1 MRRKNGFTIIEMMV
15 VLLLI
20 AILAGIVMAVGSQVQ
35 QNSERSLTQTEL
47 RNLQAALQQYIHKT
61 GQTPTNMLSFLEGYQ
76 AMHAYAIGTTGSD
89 WGQHA
94 NVITDLPNSMVVAGE
109 LPPPTGT
116 AGSTNYLPGVVEI
129 LDAYGYPIQ
138 YMPPSPTPWTSSTLT
153 YPYSGQ
159 TTPSLC
165 VVNPPTS
172 WPAVA
177 PDAAPVY
184 VSTSSGTV
192 LPAQDSHAPYFYSYG
207 ANGPQ
212 STGTEPTSGYIY
224 SYAP

>member
-35 QNSERSLTQTEL
+35 QNSERALTHTEL

-61 GQTPTNMLSFLEGYQ
+61 GQTPANMLAFLEGYQ
-76 AMHAYAIGTTGSD
+76 AMHAYAASGGTT
-89 WGQHA
+89 WQQHA
-94 NVITDLPNSMVVAGE
+94 NVITDIPEYMVVAGE
-109 LPPPTGT
+109 LPPPTG
-116 AGSTNYLPGVVEI
+116 SQSSSDYLPGEVEI

-138 YMPPSPTPWTSSTLT
+138 YMPPSSTAAAAVYPPPGWATSPPASPLLATGAAWVFVTTGSST
-153 YPYSGQ
+153 
-159 TTPSLC
+159 
-165 VVNPPTS
+165 
-172 WPAVA
+172 A
-177 PDAAPVY
+177 P
-184 VSTSSGTV
+184 
-192 LPAQDSHAPYFYSYG
+192 PAQDSHAPYFYSFG

-212 STGTEPTSGYIY
+212 PNSGVTDPTSGYIY

>member
-1 MRRKNGFTIIEMMV
+1 MRPKSGFTIIEMMV

-76 AMHAYAIGTTGSD
+76 AMHAYPVTGTPG
-89 WGQHA
+89 WQQHS
-94 NVITDLPNSMVVAGE
+94 NVMTDLPTTMVVAGE

-116 AGSTNYLPGVVEI
+116 QGPTDYLPGVVEI

-138 YMPPSPTPWTSSTLT
+138 YMPPAPPTATSSTLT

-159 TTPSLC
+159 TGL
-165 VVNPPTS
+165 PTTL
-172 WPAVA
+172 
-177 PDAAPVY
+177 AAGAAWVY
-184 VSTSSGTV
+184 VSTGNNTA
-192 LPAQDSHAPYFYSYG
+192 LPPQDSHAPYFYSFG

-212 STGTEPTSGYIY
+212 PDTGVTDPTSGYTY

>member
-76 AMHAYAIGTTGSD
+76 AMHAYAIGTTT

-109 LPPPTGT
+109 LPPPTG
-116 AGSTNYLPGVVEI
+116 SQSPSVYLPGVVEI

-138 YMPPSPTPWTSSTLT
+138 YMPANGTTPTFYYYTVGQPLSPTPSS
-153 YPYSGQ
+153 P
-159 TTPSLC
+159 PS
-165 VVNPPTS
+165 PPTL
-172 WPAVA
+172 ATG
-177 PDAAPVY
+177 AAWVY
-184 VSTSSGTV
+184 VSPGGTGV
-192 LPAQDSHAPYFYSYG
+192 APPAQDSHAPYFYSFG

-212 STGTEPTSGYIY
+212 PSSGVTDPTSGYIY

>member
-1 MRRKNGFTIIEMMV
+1 MRRKSGFTIIEMMV

-61 GQTPTNMLSFLEGYQ
+61 GQTPQNMLSFLEGYQ
-76 AMHAYAIGTTGSD
+76 ANHAYLVTGGSA
-89 WGQHA
+89 WQQHA
-94 NVITDLPNSMVVAGE
+94 NVITDLPANMVVAGE
-109 LPPPTGT
+109 LPPPSGSPSATG
-116 AGSTNYLPGVVEI
+116 YLPGVVEI

-138 YMPPSPTPWTSSTLT
+138 YMPPSP
-153 YPYSGQ
+153 
-159 TTPSLC
+159 
-165 VVNPPTS
+165 
-172 WPAVA
+172 AVA
-177 PDAAPVY
+177 TLYPNSGGTLPTLASGAAWVY
-184 VSTSSGTV
+184 AGSSA
-192 LPAQDSHAPYFYSYG
+192 LPARDSHAPYFYSFG

-212 STGTEPTSGYIY
+212 PSAGVTDPTSGYIY

>member
-76 AMHAYAIGTTGSD
+76 AMHAYAIGTTT

-109 LPPPTGT
+109 LPPPTG
-116 AGSTNYLPGVVEI
+116 SQSPSVYLPGVVEI

-138 YMPPSPTPWTSSTLT
+138 YMPPSTSAAV
-153 YPYSGQ
+153 YPP
-159 TTPSLC
+159 PSWSSS
-165 VVNPPTS
+165 PPTS
-172 WPAVA
+172 PTLAVG
-177 PDAAPVY
+177 AAWVY
-184 VSTSSGTV
+184 VSTGGSTA
-192 LPAQDSHAPYFYSYG
+192 LPAQDSHAPYFYSFG

-212 STGTEPTSGYIY
+212 LSSGVTDPTSGYIY

>member
-61 GQTPTNMLSFLEGYQ
+61 GQTPANMLSFLEGYQ
-76 AMHAYAIGTTGSD
+76 AMHAYAVSASPY
-89 WGQHA
+89 WQQHP

-109 LPPPTGT
+109 LPPPTGSQ
-116 AGSTNYLPGVVEI
+116 STSDYLPGVVEI

-138 YMPPSPTPWTSSTLT
+138 YMPPSPPPAISSDQT

-159 TTPSLC
+159 TTPTL
-165 VVNPPTS
+165 PTTL
-172 WPAVA
+172 
-177 PDAAPVY
+177 AAGAAWVY
-184 VSTSSGTV
+184 VTTGSSTI

-212 STGTEPTSGYIY
+212 STGTDPTSGYIY